1 MAPET
6 DKKIKRVKQT
16 RMHIVTREMVVF
28 GGCLR
33 QTSMRRASLKEH
45 QRGEKSSAG

>member
-1 MAPET
+1 MAPES

-16 RMHIVTREMVVF
+16 RMHIVTRELVGF

-33 QTSMRRASLKEH
+33 QTSMRRASLEEH